1 CWDEINI
8 PPSRTD
14 IEFYA
19 TRDYYVGNAQVRNN
33 TDQPFKGIVRGK
45 YELITSYD
53 VVPIKT
59 NDRSGLTSLLTQ
71 FPFGREILPVGD
83 RVYVHTPSPV
93 IYQNTVSHSGD
104 MQVSDLDLA
113 DTI

>member
-1 CWDEINI
+1 MLETHKLEII
-8 PPSRTD
+8 R
-14 IEFYA
+14 I
-19 TRDYYVGNAQVRNN
+19 GLL
-33 TDQPFKGIVRGK
+33 KGIVRGK

-71 FPFGREILPVGD
+71 FPFGREILPVGE
-83 RVYVHTPSPV
+83 RVDVHTPSPV
-93 IYQNTVSHSGD
+93 IYQNTVSHSAD

-113 DTI
+113 